1 MKIST
6 QKGEQSHAN
15 VQSCPYNEKREFKT
29 DLLLGPLLSVL
40 RYKCSTRRS
49 LQCLMQL
56 CYHHNIFSIQNSYF
70 QCNWILTSSN
80 LPELTLLQIGETFLR
95 IYSQWVFKPNNNLE
109 ENCDTPTFKIITLV
123 LLHMHLTIICH
134 TQVVK
139 VLFANS
145 IINYYKLYMEKNTY
159 SKA

>member
-1 MKIST
+1 MLI
-6 QKGEQSHAN
+6 E
-15 VQSCPYNEKREFKT
+15 
-29 DLLLGPLLSVL
+29 PLLSVL

-49 LQCLMQL
+49 LQFLMQL

-80 LPELTLLQIGETFLR
+80 LPELTFYKLVKLFWEFIVNEC
-95 IYSQWVFKPNNNLE
+95 SNLTIIWRKIAY
-109 ENCDTPTFKIITLV
+109 TPTFKIITLV
-123 LLHMHLTIICH
+123 LLHMHLSIICH

-139 VLFANS
+139 VLFANL